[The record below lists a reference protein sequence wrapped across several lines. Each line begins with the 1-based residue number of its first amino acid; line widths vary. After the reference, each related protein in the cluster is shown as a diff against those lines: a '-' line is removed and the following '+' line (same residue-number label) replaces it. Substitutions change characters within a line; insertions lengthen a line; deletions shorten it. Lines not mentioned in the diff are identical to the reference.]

1 ARGHGRELRHGWF
14 FFQGQYSWGG
24 KAGAGRGAGRMGKES
39 QSVYVRALRRAAD
52 ILGEKQALRAALHV
66 PLARLDEW
74 LAGKSDPP
82 MDIFLKA
89 VDIISAPVQSAP
101 PPAAMRA
108 RILSRESA
116 VRIRRSQRILE
127 SSQERVARFL

>member
-1 ARGHGRELRHGWF
+1 
-14 FFQGQYSWGG
+14 
-24 KAGAGRGAGRMGKES
+24 MGNES
-39 QSVYVRALRRAAD
+39 QNVYVRALRRAAD
-52 ILGEKQALRAALHV
+52 ILGGKQALRAALHV

-108 RILSRESA
+108 RVLSRQSA
-116 VRIRRSQRILE
+116 ERIRRSQRSTPAA
-127 SSQERVARFL
+127 SSDDSVVPATFPPR